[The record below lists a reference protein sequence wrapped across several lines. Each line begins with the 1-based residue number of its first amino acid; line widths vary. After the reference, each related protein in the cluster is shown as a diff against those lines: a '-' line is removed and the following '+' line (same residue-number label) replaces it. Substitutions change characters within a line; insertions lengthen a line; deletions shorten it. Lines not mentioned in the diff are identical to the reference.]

1 MLSPVSGG
9 DRRYPVTTQDSM
21 RDRPHSV
28 VERLTHTFGDWL
40 KHRRELKEMRQ
51 LNTSEFDRIAGDLRV
66 SPADLNELVRLGPHA
81 ADELPKLLNALGID
95 GNDLA
100 RIEPLVLHEKE
111 RVCALCVY
119 RIINTQADEPAE
131 QQVKFQSLHQLPLRT
146 NRIERLQQHR
156 P

>member
-1 MLSPVSGG
+1 M
-9 DRRYPVTTQDSM
+9 TTQDSV
-21 RDRPHSV
+21 RDKSHSF

-40 KHRRELKEMRQ
+40 KHRRELNEMRQ

-100 RIEPLVLHEKE
+100 RVEPLVSHDME
-111 RVCALCVY
+111 RVCALCEHKGECDGDLAAGISADHY
-119 RIINTQADEPAE
+119 QGYCLNAPTIEQLGREANT
-131 QQVKFQSLHQLPLRT
+131 
-146 NRIERLQQHR
+146 
-156 P
+156 

>member
-1 MLSPVSGG
+1 M
-9 DRRYPVTTQDSM
+9 TTQYSI
-21 RDRPHSV
+21 RDRSHSV

-40 KHRRELKEMRQ
+40 KHRRELNEMRQ

-100 RIEPLVLHEKE
+100 RVEPLVLRDLE
-111 RVCALCVY
+111 RVCALCEHKRECDRDLAAGTSAERY
-119 RIINTQADEPAE
+119 QGYCLNAPAIE
-131 QQVKFQSLHQLPLRT
+131 QLGHEANK
-146 NRIERLQQHR
+146 
-156 P
+156 